1 MKRLSVLMEVL
12 KLCDGNKCLAG
23 EVSGVL
29 CVVRAQRDLL
39 VLRTVRA
46 NAPVEAC
53 ARGPECP
60 NSVRNTQ

>member
-23 EVSGVL
+23 EVSGGL
-29 CVVRAQRDLL
+29 CVVRAQRDL

-60 NSVRNTQ
+60 DSVRNTQ